1 MKLRLIA
8 LGLLWLPAACG
19 PAWLPARPAR
29 FARLHGTIDRLEL
42 AINKDGD
49 LRKNSLRETVAQT
62 RDINGISAERFLFG
76 NAVARLW
83 SKLFQDLELLDKTL
97 ETSAQGIDY
106 IEKKTLFEKGRLDEN
121 FAEFNLRFD
130 TVRGQLAETLCMRNP
145 KAALCQPA
153 ADPQEKTP

>member
-1 MKLRLIA
+1 MKPSLVA
-8 LGLLWLPAACG
+8 LVLLCLPAACG

-29 FARLHGTIDRLEL
+29 FARLHGTIDRLEM
-42 AINKDGD
+42 AINQDND

-62 RDINGISAERFLFG
+62 REINDISAERFLFG
-76 NAVARLW
+76 NAIARLW

-97 ETSAQGIDY
+97 RTSAQGIDY

-130 TVRGQLAETLCMRNP
+130 TARKQLAEVLCGKNP
-145 KAALCQPA
+145 KAVLCQPA
-153 ADPQEKTP
+153 AEPQEKTP